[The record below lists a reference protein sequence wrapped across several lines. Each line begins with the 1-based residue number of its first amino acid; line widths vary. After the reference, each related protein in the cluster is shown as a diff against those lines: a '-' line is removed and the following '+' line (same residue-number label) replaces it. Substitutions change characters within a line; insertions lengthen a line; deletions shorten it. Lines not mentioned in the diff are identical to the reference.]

1 VTDVLLRRL
10 GAALADSPAPVSDG
24 EFAADP
30 LRALNSVL
38 AQMGGA
44 PVPSLDDEPALLR
57 AVVFLEDWAE
67 D

>member
-1 VTDVLLRRL
+1 
-10 GAALADSPAPVSDG
+10 VSDG